1 MVDGVVDGEAKV
13 AVVAAVE
20 EEVAAEAA
28 AEDNLHV
35 DGFTLKLPKKMKT
48 TKDVA
53 IFVLIFFFC
62 SCLTNFA
69 QESTIVGLKVAPPFA
84 FKDSKGEWVGIT
96 VDLWKEIHGER
107 DAPFQPREMSL
118 GKLLTAVETG
128 DIVTGLGAISITHS
142 REEKIDFSIPY
153 FETGIALATRSDS
166 ENITW
171 GYIDILVKIIK
182 SLVPWVVLLL
192 AIGVL
197 IWVIERKINEDQF
210 HRPMGEGIGSGI
222 WWACVTM
229 TTVGYGDKTPKS
241 ILGRIIAVLWMFSG
255 IILISSLT
263 ATITTSMTLDSLK
276 DQINSLDDLK
286 KQRTGVVESTAAA
299 NFLQDE
305 GVNHIIFPTLDNG
318 LLSLSN
324 GTVDVLVHDEP
335 ILKHIISRNYSA
347 SLQVLDIILDKQLYA
362 FPAKDDSQIIESINR
377 GIIKAIESGKVDS
390 LIQRYL
396 PE

>member
-1 MVDGVVDGEAKV
+1 
-13 AVVAAVE
+13 
-20 EEVAAEAA
+20 
-28 AEDNLHV
+28 
-35 DGFTLKLPKKMKT
+35 MKE
-48 TKDVA
+48 TKDSA
-53 IFVLIFFFC
+53 IFALIFFFC
-62 SCLTNFA
+62 SCLINFA

-96 VDLWKEIHGER
+96 VDLWKEIQGEW
-107 DAPFQPREMSL
+107 DAQFQPREMTL
-118 GKLLTAVETG
+118 DKLLTAIEIG

-142 REEKIDFSIPY
+142 REEKIDFRLPY
-153 FETGIALATRSDS
+153 FETGIALATRANDK
-166 ENITW
+166 NTTW
-171 GYIDILVKIIK
+171 GYMDTLSKIIK
-182 SLVPWVVLLL
+182 SLIPWVVLLL
-192 AIGVL
+192 AVGIL
-197 IWVIERKINEDQF
+197 IWVIEKKINEDQF

-241 ILGRIIAVLWMFSG
+241 FLGRIIAVLWMFSG

-276 DQINSLDDLK
+276 NQINSLDDLK
-286 KQRTGVVESTAAA
+286 KQRTGVVESTAAED
-299 NFLQDE
+299 FLQDE
-305 GVNHIIFPTLDNG
+305 GVNHINFSTLDNG
-318 LLSLSN
+318 LLALSN

-335 ILKHIISRNYSA
+335 ILKHVISRNYSA

-362 FPAKDDSQIIESINR
+362 FPAKDNSQIIESLNL
-377 GIIKAIESGKVDS
+377 GIIKAIELGKLDS